1 MEDMKRLYIEA
12 LHARIDALEAA
23 KKALGSGELEA
34 EDSIRRL
41 AHTIR
46 GSGTTYG
53 FPEITAAAAKVEDAK
68 QNDLIDALEELLAI
82 LYTVAAQG
90 ESRLSGILIIE
101 DNPVES
107 RILQARLAAKNRNIF
122 SAETA
127 AQAEEILEQDEISLI
142 LLDLILPDTDGRN
155 FLVKLKERPDL
166 AGIPVFVV
174 SAKGSQGTKAECFAL
189 GAESYFEKPVDPE
202 ILATAVAAKLQSSGE
217 AVSKSRT
224 DPLTGLPNR
233 AAFTEEFNRAQSLAM
248 RARTSL
254 AVAIIDLD
262 HFKNLNDTY
271 GHQMGDEVLKRI
283 RPVMSKALRQTDYI
297 ARWGGEEFVVLFP
310 KADAK
315 GAAGALDK
323 ALGILRKEQFSVGE
337 QTISDVTFSG
347 GVEEVSSDVQVE
359 EAIAEADRHLYQ
371 AKENGRAQIVTPDTE
386 IAGEKKTILLAE
398 DDELVASVV
407 KHRLGREGFE
417 VIHHPDGISAFN
429 AAIDMTASL
438 AILDVKMPGMDG
450 FELLGKLREMTS
462 YRTIP
467 IVMLTSMGSEQDI
480 VRGLELGADDYIM
493 KPFSPVELLARI
505 RRLMKEPSKGAAPS
519 KDLKVLLVDD
529 DPVILLTVA
538 KSLETSEGFEV
549 IQSQS
554 ISDAMEKIRQELP
567 GLVLTDLLLADED
580 GTMILQN
587 ILEDD
592 NLKTIPV
599 VFLTAKTDQKLVS
612 DLIRQGAKGVIA
624 KPVDPSTIATQ
635 IQEIL
640 TS

>member
-1 MEDMKRLYIEA
+1 MKRLYIEA

-53 FPEITAAAAKVEDAK
+53 FPEITTAAGKVEDAERE
-68 QNDLIDALEELLAI
+68 NLAAALEELLAN
-82 LYTVAAQG
+82 LYTVAAQD
-90 ESRLSGILIIE
+90 ESKLSGVLIVE
-101 DNPVES
+101 DNPIES

-122 SAETA
+122 AAETA
-127 AQAEEILEQDEISLI
+127 AQAEEILQQEDISLI

-155 FLVKLKERPDL
+155 FLIKLKERPEL

-174 SAKGSQGTKAECFAL
+174 SAKGSPGTKAECFAL

-202 ILATAVAAKLQSSGE
+202 ILTTAVAAKIQSSGE
-217 AVSKSRT
+217 TVSKSRT

-233 AAFTEEFNRAQSLAM
+233 AAFTEEFNRARSMAG
-248 RARTSL
+248 RSRTSL

-271 GHQMGDEVLKRI
+271 GHRMGDEVLKRI
-283 RPVMSKALRQTDYI
+283 RPVMSKALRQSDYV

-315 GAAGALDK
+315 GAAGALNK
-323 ALGILRKEQFSVGE
+323 ALGILRKEQFSIGGL
-337 QTISDVTFSG
+337 TISDVTFSG
-347 GVEEVSSDVQVE
+347 GVQEISSDVSVD
-359 EAIAEADRHLYQ
+359 EAIAEADHHLYQ
-371 AKENGRAQIVTPDTE
+371 AKENGRAQIVTPATE
-386 IAGEKKTILLAE
+386 ITAAKKTILLAE
-398 DDELVASVV
+398 DDELVTSVI

-417 VIHHPDGISAFN
+417 VIHFPDGISAFK
-429 AAIDMTASL
+429 AALDMTASL

-450 FELLGKLREMTS
+450 FELLDKLRKMTH

-505 RRLMKEPSKGAAPS
+505 RRLLKEPSKANKS
-519 KDLKVLLVDD
+519 SEDLKVLLVDD
-529 DPVILLTVA
+529 DPVILMTVA
-538 KSLETSEGFEV
+538 KSLEASEGFQI
-549 IQSQS
+549 IQAQS
-554 ISDAMEKIRQELP
+554 IRQAMDLIRQELP
-567 GLVLTDLLLADED
+567 GVVLTDLILAEEDGTTILQNMLADES
-580 GTMILQN
+580 
-587 ILEDD
+587 
-592 NLKTIPV
+592 LKTIPV
-599 VFLTAKTDQKLVS
+599 VFLTAKTDPAIADDLVKKGASGVLWKPINPKLIGKQLK
-612 DLIRQGAKGVIA
+612 D
-624 KPVDPSTIATQ
+624 
-635 IQEIL
+635 IL
-640 TS
+640 GK

>member
-1 MEDMKRLYIEA
+1 MDDMKRLYIEA

-23 KKALGSGELEA
+23 KKAFQSDDPDA

-53 FPEITAAAAKVEDAK
+53 FPEITTAAAKVEDAETGK
-68 QNDLIDALEELLAI
+68 LITELEEFLAI
-82 LYTVAAQG
+82 LYTVAVEG
-90 ESRLSGILIIE
+90 ETRQSGILIIE

-107 RILQARLAAKNRNIF
+107 RILQARLAAKNRNIYA
-122 SAETA
+122 AESA
-127 AQAEEILEQDEISLI
+127 AQAEEILGQEDISLI

-155 FLVKLKERPDL
+155 FLVKLKERPDM

-189 GAESYFEKPVDPE
+189 GAESYFEKPVDAE
-202 ILATAVAAKLQSSGE
+202 ILATAIAAKLQSTGE

-233 AAFTEEFNRAQSLAM
+233 AAFTEEFNRAKSLAM

-262 HFKNLNDTY
+262 HFKSLNDTY
-271 GHQMGDEVLKRI
+271 GHRMGDEVLRGI
-283 RPVMSKALRQTDYI
+283 RPVMSKALRKTDYV
-297 ARWGGEEFVVLFP
+297 ARWGGEEFVLLFP

-315 GAAGALDK
+315 GAARALDK
-323 ALGILRKEQFSVGE
+323 ALGILRVEKFTVGD

-347 GVEEVSSDVQVE
+347 GIVEVSSDVTVD

-371 AKENGRAQIVTPDTE
+371 AKENGRAQVVSPASEVTV
-386 IAGEKKTILLAE
+386 AKKTILLAE

-417 VIHHPDGISAFN
+417 VVHHPDGVAAFN
-429 AAIDMTASL
+429 AALDLKASL

-450 FELLGKLREMTS
+450 FEVLGKLREMTH

-480 VRGLELGADDYIM
+480 VRGLDLGADDYIM

-505 RRLMKEPSKGAAPS
+505 RRLLKEPSKGAPPS
-519 KDLKVLLVDD
+519 KGMKVLLVDD

-538 KSLETSEGFEV
+538 KSLEASEGFTV
-549 IQSQS
+549 IQAKST
-554 ISDAMEKIRQELP
+554 IEAMEKIQQEQP
-567 GLVLTDLLLADED
+567 GLVLTDLLLADEE
-580 GTMILQN
+580 GTIILQKMQ
-587 ILEDD
+587 EDD
-592 NLKTIPV
+592 ALESIPV
-599 VFLTAKTDQKLVS
+599 VFLTAKTDQQLIS
-612 DLIRQGAKGVIA
+612 DLIQQGAKGVIT
-624 KPVDPSTIATQ
+624 KPVDPATIAAQ

>member
-1 MEDMKRLYIEA
+1 MEEMKRLYIEA

-23 KKALGSGELEA
+23 KKAFQSDDPDA

-53 FPEITAAAAKVEDAK
+53 FPEITTAAAKVEDTETAE
-68 QNDLIDALEELLAI
+68 LAEVLEEFLAI
-82 LYTVAAQG
+82 LHTVASQS
-90 ESRLSGILIIE
+90 ETKLLSVLIIE

-122 SAETA
+122 TAETA
-127 AQAEEILEQDEISLI
+127 AQAEEILEQEDIALI

-155 FLVKLKERPDL
+155 FLVRLKERPDL
-166 AGIPVFVV
+166 SGIPVFVV

-189 GAESYFEKPVDPE
+189 GAESYFEKPVDSE
-202 ILATAVAAKLQSSGE
+202 ILATAVAAKLQSTGE

-233 AAFTEEFNRAQSLAM
+233 AAFTEEFNRAQSLAT
-248 RARTSL
+248 RSRSSL

-271 GHQMGDEVLKRI
+271 GHRMGDEVLKRI
-283 RPVMSKALRQTDYI
+283 RPIMSNALRQTDYV

-315 GAAGALDK
+315 GAAGALNK
-323 ALGILRKEQFSVGE
+323 ALGILRKEQFSVGG

-347 GVEEVSSDVQVE
+347 GVEEVSPDMPVD

-371 AKENGRAQIVTPDTE
+371 AKENGRARIVTPATE
-386 IAGEKKTILLAE
+386 ITATKKTILLAE

-417 VIHHPDGISAFN
+417 VVHHPDGISAFN
-429 AAIDMTASL
+429 AAVDMTASL

-505 RRLMKEPSKGAAPS
+505 RRLLKEPSKGATIS
-519 KDLKVLLVDD
+519 EDLKVLLVDD
-529 DPVILLTVA
+529 DPVILMTMT
-538 KSLETSEGFEV
+538 KSLEASEGFQA
-549 IQSQS
+549 IQAKSVHE
-554 ISDAMEKIRQELP
+554 AMEKIHQELP
-567 GLVLTDLLLADED
+567 SLVLTDLLLTDED
-580 GTMILQN
+580 GTILLQK
-587 ILEDD
+587 ILDDD
-592 NLKTIPV
+592 NLSSIPV
-599 VFLTAKTDQKLVS
+599 VFLTAKTDQQLIS
-612 DLIRQGAKGVIA
+612 DLIQQGAKGVIT

-640 TS
+640 AS